1 MVVYDVCG
9 IVIFS
14 DFYCTLCC
22 IVKGKI
28 VISKSNNN
36 LL

>member
-1 MVVYDVCG
+1 MVVYMYV
-9 IVIFS
+9 VLLFFS
-14 DFYCTLCC
+14 DFYCTVCC